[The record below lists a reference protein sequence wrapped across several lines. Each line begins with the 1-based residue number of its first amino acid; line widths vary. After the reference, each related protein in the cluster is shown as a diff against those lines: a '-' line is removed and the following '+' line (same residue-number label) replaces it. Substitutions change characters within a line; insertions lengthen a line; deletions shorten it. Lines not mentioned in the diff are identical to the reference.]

1 MKKKKYDALNIDFK
15 EQVGLWN
22 SLIHYSKIS
31 KIHFFIV
38 IFLSLI
44 SGFSDFLTI
53 ALLQPIILIFSNQNI
68 STENLSELQMYLLNF
83 FNTWN
88 NDQKILGILIILICL
103 QIIREFSLYITEF
116 FNLRI
121 RHNFELDLRNRV
133 YSTLLNLDFKKYKD
147 KDSGEIYTLLNSLP
161 RSVSSFVFSMVSY
174 IPQIIIILIY
184 LSLMLMIDI
193 KFTLIIFSIS
203 IIILLLLKT
212 AYKHQA
218 YYSKGMRIGLEMIAS
233 KANEIIN
240 ALPIIQNFR
249 QQKRM
254 AKKFNLVAESYIR
267 SSIKNQTVNAFLGPL
282 QRISTFLI
290 VIFSILIYWKL
301 GEGESKVIFSYIIIF
316 LVILSKLSG
325 PFTNLNLIRSTI
337 AQQTPFVTR
346 LLKFFEENNSK
357 TRSIKKE
364 ISIKNIEKIE
374 FKNVSFDYDK
384 KTILS
389 NINFKILNGEQ
400 IAIVGES
407 GSGKSTLVSLMNSDL
422 KPKTGKI
429 LINSKNLK
437 SFCRD
442 YWQGFVSYVSQKSYM
457 FNFTLAENVKF
468 GNPKTSN
475 ENLEKVLKLSNAKNF
490 VTKLPKKIHTII
502 GEGGKNLS
510 VGQVQ
515 RLAIARALIVN
526 KPLII
531 LDEVTSAQDVHSEK
545 KIKHT
550 LDNLKIKKTVVIVSH
565 RIGLIKNADRIFVL
579 SEGKLVENGSHNEL
593 IRLDGFYKNLYKKY
607 LKKDTIAK

>member
-1 MKKKKYDALNIDFK
+1 M
-15 EQVGLWN
+15 
-22 SLIHYSKIS
+22 
-31 KIHFFIV
+31 
-38 IFLSLI
+38 SLI
-44 SGFSDFLTI
+44 SGFSDFFTI
-53 ALLQPIILIFSNQNI
+53 ALLHPIILIFSNQSV
-68 STENLSELQMYLLNF
+68 STENLSELQLYLLNF
-83 FNTWN
+83 FKTWN
-88 NDQKILGILIILICL
+88 NDQKIIGILVVLIFL

-133 YSTLLNLDFKKYKD
+133 YSTFLNLDYNKYKD
-147 KDSGEIYTLLNSLP
+147 KDSGEIYTFLNSLP
-161 RSVSSFVFSMVSY
+161 RSVSSFVFSMISY

-193 KFTLIIFSIS
+193 NFTLIIFSIS
-203 IIILLLLKT
+203 VIVLFLLTT

-218 YYSKGMRIGLEMIAS
+218 YYSKEMRIGLEILAS

-240 ALPIIQNFR
+240 ALPIIQNFG

-254 AKKFNLVAESYIR
+254 AKKFNLIAESYIR

-290 VIFSILIYWKL
+290 VIFSILIYWKFS
-301 GEGESKVIFSYIIIF
+301 EGESKVIFSYIIIF

-346 LLKFFEENNSK
+346 LLKFFEENSSK
-357 TRSIKKE
+357 TSGIKKK
-364 ISIKNIEKIE
+364 ISIKSIEKIE
-374 FKNVSFDYDK
+374 FQNVFFKYQEK
-384 KTILS
+384 IILS

-407 GSGKSTLVSLMNSDL
+407 GSGKSTLVSLINSDL

-442 YWQGFVSYVSQKSYM
+442 YWQSLVSCVSQKSYM
-457 FNFTLAENVKF
+457 FNLTLAENVKF
-468 GNPKTSN
+468 GDPKTTN
-475 ENLEKVLKLSNAKNF
+475 ANLENVLKLSNAYNF
-490 VTKLPKKIHTII
+490 VSKLPKKIHTII

-545 KIKHT
+545 KIKNT
-550 LDNLKIKKTVVIVSH
+550 LDNLKIKKTVIIVSH

-579 SEGKLVENGSHNEL
+579 SEGKLVENGNHNEL
-593 IRLDGFYKNLYKKY
+593 IKLNGFYTNLYKKY
-607 LKKDTIAK
+607 LKKDTSAK